1 MMPRFVLAP
10 LFVGSLCVG
19 AAHAADRSVLV
30 PPVEARTRAASD
42 AAATLTGQI
51 EAAVARRG
59 LPTASLDRLP
69 KVGDLSAR
77 AYAESCPPGQGVGC
91 AFVLGGGG
99 EVGFAVSVGLAT
111 AGDALR
117 AEVHVLAISRAED
130 ALAFEGTFAPGDEA
144 VFADAVAEVVLA
156 VVQGRA
162 GVGGDIRQKEDPLI
176 EQEERRQ
183 KAVAGKQLDSLSKEI
198 GGADDVGD
206 FTRGTITR
214 EKVTA
219 EQLAEASV
227 GEGVKPWE
235 RLGMTMGEYLRY
247 RNSGLSLASWRKR
260 MMGRAGQVL
269 VRPGLGYGRGPQS
282 FEYNFQGHE
291 DETFAPV
298 ESWAYQSTVQ
308 GSGLAWSV
316 GIAYGITSI
325 VEVGAFAGQ
334 SLGRYTARITETR
347 DGMSEAQLGQVA
359 EPLDDGAGSWVF
371 GPQVMV
377 APLQALPVRPVIGG
391 ALAFY
396 RGSQLSDHFSIP
408 RSDPADAMPEFP
420 RPLAV
425 VVQAIP
431 GVEGRLADNLD
442 GFLHVPVGVL
452 IGGTTEAQRA
462 SGTPGTIERIPQPTA
477 GTVSAGLLA
486 GVQIRFGGRSPAGA
500 EDPDFE
506 PRD

>member
-1 MMPRFVLAP
+1 MKSRRAAVSVL
-10 LFVGSLCVG
+10 LWSLCGG
-19 AAHAADRSVLV
+19 AALAADRSVLV
-30 PPVEARTRAASD
+30 PPVEARTRAAS
-42 AAATLTGQI
+42 AAAASLTGLI
-51 EAAVARRG
+51 EAEVQRRG
-59 LPTASLDRLP
+59 LPVASVDRLP

-77 AYAESCPPGQGVGC
+77 AYADSCPPRQSVGC
-91 AFVLGGGG
+91 AFVLGGAG
-99 EVGFAVSVGLAT
+99 EVGFAVAVSVAT
-111 AGDALR
+111 VGEGFR
-117 AEVHVLAISRAED
+117 ADVHVLSIARAED
-130 ALAFEGTFAPGDEA
+130 ALAFEATFAPGDEA
-144 VFADAVAEVVLA
+144 VFAEAVGEVVLA

-162 GVGGDIRQKEDPLI
+162 GVGGDIRQKEDPSI
-176 EQEERRQ
+176 AQEEQRQ

-198 GGADDVGD
+198 GGSEDVGD

-219 EQLAEASV
+219 EQLAQDSV

-235 RLGMTMGEYLRY
+235 RVDMTMGEYLRY
-247 RNSGLSLASWRKR
+247 RNSGLSLSAWRKR

-291 DETFAPV
+291 DETFTPV
-298 ESWAYQSTVQ
+298 ESWAFQTTTQ
-308 GSGLAWSV
+308 GSGLSWSV
-316 GIAYGITSI
+316 GVAYGITPI

-334 SLGRYTARITETR
+334 ALGRYTARITETR
-347 DGMSEAQLGQVA
+347 DGMSEAQLGQLA

-377 APLQALPVRPVIGG
+377 APLQSLPVRPVVGG

-408 RSDPADAMPEFP
+408 RADPADAIPEFP

-431 GVEGRLADNLD
+431 GVEGRLSDALD

-462 SGTPGTIERIPQPTA
+462 SGTPGTIQRIPQPTS
-477 GTVSAGLLA
+477 GTISAGLLA
-486 GVQIRFGGRSPAGA
+486 GVQIRLGGRTPERGD
-500 EDPDFE
+500 DPDFE